1 MKNPVRGNCGAVRF
15 PSGYVLPL
23 LWSEQTLQTKLA
35 RGRLVQYRQAVYLRQ
50 ELSQLESS
58 VRSIYEGGLLA

>member
-1 MKNPVRGNCGAVRF
+1 MVR
-15 PSGYVLPL
+15 SGSRPAMSCRCYGQ
-23 LWSEQTLQTKLA
+23 QTLQTKLA

-50 ELSQLESS
+50 ELSQLESR